1 MRFVV
6 VPQWQGSGSSRAMRL
21 ADGAHAVLG
30 DLPSRSTTLVEVP
43 VGAGDALGTR
53 VPRLSSVLTIAR
65 SVAREVR
72 EGGDGPVLVVGGDSS
87 VELAAVPAVLAD
99 ETAVVWFSAR
109 PSLLPAGA
117 TGASGLEDS
126 VVRALL
132 GGLGDE
138 LPPVEPGVAA
148 RHLTTDRLV
157 LAGARSWDDVEDAWA
172 DAAGV
177 ACVSTLDL
185 EGDDLVEAVAATG
198 ATEVYVHVG
207 LDVLDPATVDGLLDP
222 QPFGVQP
229 ATLVA
234 AITALCE
241 RFTLVGAGLSSFA
254 PVDADAAGDDLGT
267 ILRVVGALSR

>member
-30 DLPSRSTTLVEVP
+30 DLPSRATTLVEVP

-72 EGGDGPVLVVGGDSS
+72 EGGDGPVLVVGGDAS
-87 VELAAVPAVLAD
+87 VELAAVPAVLGDA
-99 ETAVVWFSAR
+99 TAVVWFSAR
-109 PSLLPAGA
+109 PSLLPPGA

-132 GGLGDE
+132 GDLGDE

-148 RHLTTDRLV
+148 RRLTTDRLV

-198 ATEVYVHVG
+198 ATEVYLHVD
-207 LDVLDPATVDGLLDP
+207 LDVLDPATFDGLLDP

-234 AITALCE
+234 AITALRE
-241 RFTLVGAGLSSFA
+241 RFTVVGAGLCSFA